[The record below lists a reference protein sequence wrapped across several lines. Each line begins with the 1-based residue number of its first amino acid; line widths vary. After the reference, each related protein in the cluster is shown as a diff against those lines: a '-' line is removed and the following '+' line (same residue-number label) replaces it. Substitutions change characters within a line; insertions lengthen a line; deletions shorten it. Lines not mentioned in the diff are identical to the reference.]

1 MVNALRGA
9 MQNEFTFKVD
19 LCRTGDT
26 PLGIDLI
33 LAKTKVDGSLLVV
46 EKVRPGGLIEE
57 WNRKSVG
64 PYRVQAGDLI
74 VSANGVQDDANAIS
88 NLLRNAQDTL
98 RLTVLR
104 KQLLDSQF
112 LPQTQLPQVMPAE
125 RPGMSMLE
133 SAVGPMTRAA
143 QNRPM
148 EGISQG
154 MGQQFGRMG
163 MAPPAPTAPSMEV
176 PSKTGPEGFTFEV
189 TLHKPYGAYLGID
202 MLPAPELAC
211 LMVKQVFQ
219 GGVVFAWNC
228 QCEGNAF
235 TIQPGDYIVRVNS
248 VFSDIKAMMEEMRA
262 KSELLVT
269 LMRRRTSDTSSFASR
284 KGRKAFLGGGGDAG
298 RGIQMPDA
306 LSMPSSRLS
315 QLGGGASDDL
325 GGGNYWQE
333 SQSQSLPA
341 GQPFTFQVDIEKP
354 LGRKLGVDVMLV
366 TGPGS
371 CGLLVG
377 QVAPGSYVDQW
388 NQRNQWP
395 LKIQKGD
402 LIVAANGINAW
413 TSLPRMAQEFDVDVQ
428 RVCFTVQRSGAAM
441 QSSAPRGS
449 SSMASPPMQSG
460 MSSMTSP
467 ALDAPVENSWWHGM
481 SGMAP
486 GNWVKPL
493 GTSPVPQERPG
504 KSGIQPVQ
512 LNVTGR
518 SGYMQSLPAP
528 DVPDDLVMPPG
539 LAARAGQPAT
549 IPFEMQSKET
559 SNKMPAKIPEMASA
573 MPREARGA
581 ALEGNVAAAAADDA
595 EATATAMAAAVVEDL
610 GLNDDRQE
618 AKSKL
623 PPAKLL
629 LCTLQLNDED
639 LTHVLQEA
647 LGRRPWLTTPVKQ
660 AMREHSATRSSTVR
674 QQ

>member
-1 MVNALRGA
+1 

-33 LAKTKVDGSLLVV
+33 LAKTKLDGSLLVV

-74 VSANGVQDDANAIS
+74 ASANGVQDDANAIS

-98 RLTVLR
+98 RITVLR

-112 LPQTQLPQVMPAE
+112 LPQTQVPQVMPAE
-125 RPGMSMLE
+125 QRPGLQRFE
-133 SAVGPMTRAA
+133 SAVGSRTVANA
-143 QNRPM
+143 QNQGM
-148 EGISQG
+148 SQG

-163 MAPPAPTAPSMEV
+163 MAPPATTAPSMEV

-269 LMRRRTSDTSSFASR
+269 LMRRRTSDTSR
-284 KGRKAFLGGGGDAG
+284 KGGKAFLGGGGSDAG
-298 RGIQMPDA
+298 RGLQMPDA

-315 QLGGGASDDL
+315 QLGGASEDL
-325 GGGNYWQE
+325 GANYWQQE

-441 QSSAPRGS
+441 QSSAPRS
-449 SSMASPPMQSG
+449 SSSVTSPPMQPG
-460 MSSMTSP
+460 MSAMTSP

-493 GTSPVPQERPG
+493 GTSPVPQERPS

-573 MPREARGA
+573 MPREARGT
-581 ALEGNVAAAAADDA
+581 ALEVNAAAAAADDA

-610 GLNDDRQE
+610 GLHDDRQE

-629 LCTLQLNDED
+629 LCTLQLGVS
-639 LTHVLQEA
+639 LLRLRA
-647 LGRRPWLTTPVKQ
+647 SPG
-660 AMREHSATRSSTVR
+660 R
-674 QQ
+674 QQRFGNSGSS

>member
-1 MVNALRGA
+1 

-19 LCRTGDT
+19 LCGTGDT

-33 LAKTKVDGSLLVV
+33 LAKTKLDGSLLVV

-74 VSANGVQDDANAIS
+74 ASANGVQDDANAIS

-98 RLTVLR
+98 RITVLR

-112 LPQTQLPQVMPAE
+112 LPQTQVPQVMPAE
-125 RPGMSMLE
+125 QRPGLQRFE
-133 SAVGPMTRAA
+133 SAVGSMTAAKA
-143 QNRPM
+143 QNQGM
-148 EGISQG
+148 SQG

-163 MAPPAPTAPSMEV
+163 MAPPATTAPSMEV

-211 LMVKQVFQ
+211 LMVKQVIQ

-228 QCEGNAF
+228 QCESNAF

-269 LMRRRTSDTSSFASR
+269 LMRRRTSDTSR
-284 KGRKAFLGGGGDAG
+284 KGGKAFLGGGGSDAG
-298 RGIQMPDA
+298 RGLQMPDA

-315 QLGGGASDDL
+315 QLGGASEEIGA
-325 GGGNYWQE
+325 NYWQQE

-441 QSSAPRGS
+441 QSSAPRS
-449 SSMASPPMQSG
+449 SSSVTSPPMQPG
-460 MSSMTSP
+460 MSAMTSP

-493 GTSPVPQERPG
+493 GTSPVPQERPS

-549 IPFEMQSKET
+549 IPFEMQSKE
-559 SNKMPAKIPEMASA
+559 
-573 MPREARGA
+573 ARPSTRVSRWDLPVQSDNETWQLKSLEPLVVI
-581 ALEGNVAAAAADDA
+581 AL
-595 EATATAMAAAVVEDL
+595 
-610 GLNDDRQE
+610 
-618 AKSKL
+618 
-623 PPAKLL
+623 
-629 LCTLQLNDED
+629 
-639 LTHVLQEA
+639 
-647 LGRRPWLTTPVKQ
+647 RR
-660 AMREHSATRSSTVR
+660 
-674 QQ
+674 